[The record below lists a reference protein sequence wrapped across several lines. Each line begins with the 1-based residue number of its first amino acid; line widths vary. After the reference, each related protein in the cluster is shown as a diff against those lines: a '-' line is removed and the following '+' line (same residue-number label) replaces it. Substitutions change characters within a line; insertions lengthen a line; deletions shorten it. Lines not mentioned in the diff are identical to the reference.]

1 MTPRQYTHRVTA
13 CLQGLSRK
21 EREAI
26 RQELDGHMEDHICA
40 LLELGYDRDLAEE
53 RTMARMG
60 DPEEVG
66 RELNKQYP
74 VVWRVLMWLST
85 LTLVCMALFILFGA
99 PDEDRSLMEALGNR
113 MGAGQ
118 HIFLHQNPVFT
129 REPLD
134 ISFTVGDDT
143 VRLQAISIG
152 SGHFRELQEDGSYD
166 SIYRERM
173 ASVYADAYDR
183 FPGGPVGR
191 IELILENERGK
202 QGTELLIRSRWWKDG
217 SVQVPIGP
225 EDTHVTLICKRFG
238 EEIRFQLPLPKED
251 AP

>member
-1 MTPRQYTHRVTA
+1 MNRTEYTETLLSQLRRVTP
-13 CLQGLSRK
+13 K

-26 RQELDGHMEDHICA
+26 RQEIDGHIEDHICS
-40 LLELGYDRDLAEE
+40 LLELGYDQKLAEE

-60 DPEEVG
+60 DPVEAG
-66 RELNKQYP
+66 RKLNQQYP
-74 VVWRVLMWLST
+74 VVWQVLTWLSA
-85 LTLVCMALFILFGA
+85 LVLACMALFILFGA
-99 PDEDRSLMEALGNR
+99 PDEDRSLMEALDNR
-113 MGAGQ
+113 AEAGQ
-118 HIFLHQNPVFT
+118 HIFLNQNPRFT
-129 REPLD
+129 QEPLD

-166 SIYRERM
+166 WTYRERM

-183 FPGGPVGR
+183 FPCGPAGR

-202 QGTELLIRSRWWKDG
+202 QGTELLTRSRWWKDG
-217 SVQVPIGP
+217 SVQVPIGLK
-225 EDTHVTLICKRFG
+225 DTHVTLICKRFG

-251 AP
+251 VP